1 MISSL
6 LAYGRFS
13 GIVSLMH
20 VNVGS
25 AGRAVAGGWL
35 LPALVALSVTSGCGP
50 SAPPPPEG
58 RLAIENVAK
67 WRQLY
72 QANHNRN
79 PPPDEAAFL
88 NFVEKKL
95 KERGEPF
102 DRNAFLV
109 SPRDGQKYVVR
120 YGKESANLSQS
131 AVSVH
136 EKEGHDGKL
145 LVAFES
151 GRSLEVEAS
160 ELPSL
165 LSQK

>member
-1 MISSL
+1 MSYL
-6 LAYGRFS
+6 LLVYVRFARK
-13 GIVSLMH
+13 VSLMH
-20 VNVGS
+20 VTAGT
-25 AGRAVAGGWL
+25 GRAAVGVL
-35 LPALVALSVTSGCGP
+35 LLSLAALGATSGCGG

-58 RLAIENVAK
+58 RLAIEDVAK
-67 WRQLY
+67 WRILY

-79 PPPDEAAFL
+79 PPPNEAAFL
-88 NFVEKKL
+88 DFIEKKL

-109 SPRDGQKYVVR
+109 SPRDGQNYVVR

-136 EKEGHDGKL
+136 EKEGHGGKV

-151 GRSLEVEAS
+151 GRSFEVDAS